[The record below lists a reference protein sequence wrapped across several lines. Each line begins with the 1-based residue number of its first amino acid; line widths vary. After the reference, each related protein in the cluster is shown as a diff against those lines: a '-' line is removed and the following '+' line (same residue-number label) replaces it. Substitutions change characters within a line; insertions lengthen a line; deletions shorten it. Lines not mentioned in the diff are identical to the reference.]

1 MATLRYS
8 TFPVLRVHGG
18 PGHRGRAYG
27 AQAKAQIRRSIAS
40 YEQVFRH
47 YAGWDWP
54 TVREHAARFA
64 DAIADFSP
72 GSAREIAAIAA
83 GAGVEAADILAL
95 NTRSEIMFA
104 GRRPT
109 GDHLGGHRPSALG
122 HLAGECTSFALAA
135 ERTATAR
142 IAIGQNW
149 DWLEHARQTAIV
161 LEVRRDDGPDFITV
175 VEAGLLAKVGLN
187 SSGVGL
193 CTNTLIS
200 DGDEGRVAVP
210 YHVLLRS
217 VLDSESGQ
225 AAAAQIQRVQRAN
238 SANFLI
244 VDDSGFCVDLEAA
257 PFDNGVSELAAANG
271 LVAHSNH
278 FISDGLTGEDRYLQR
293 KPHSAD
299 RLRNIT
305 KSLGKRQRLTSM
317 DVRAALA
324 DHRDSPDSVC
334 QHPDPAMPA
343 EERTCT
349 VAAVVMDVG
358 ERRLEFT
365 SGNPCET
372 SWTAVTL

>member
-1 MATLRYS
+1 MSTLRYS
-8 TFPVLRVHGG
+8 AFPVLRVHGG
-18 PGHRGRAYG
+18 PRRRGRAYG

-47 YAGWDWP
+47 YAGWDWS
-54 TVREHAARFA
+54 TVRKHAARFA

-72 GSAREIAAIAA
+72 GSAREIAAIAE

-104 GRRPT
+104 GRRPAL
-109 GDHLGGHRPSALG
+109 DHI
-122 HLAGECTSFALAA
+122 AGECTSFALAPD
-135 ERTATAR
+135 RTATAR
-142 IAIGQNW
+142 ITVGQNW

-210 YHVLLRS
+210 YHVLLRC

-225 AAAAQIQRVQRAN
+225 AAAAQIQRAQRAS

-257 PFDNGVSELAAANG
+257 PFDNGISELTAANG
-271 LVAHSNH
+271 LVTHSNH

-293 KPHSAD
+293 KPHSAN

-305 KSLGKRQRLTSM
+305 RSLGGRQRLTSL
-317 DVRAALA
+317 DLRAALA

-334 QHPDPAMPA
+334 QHPNPAMPA

-349 VAAVVMDVG
+349 VAAVIMDVG
-358 ERRLEFT
+358 DRRLEFT
-365 SGNPCET
+365 PGNPCET
-372 SWTAVTL
+372 SWTVVTL